1 MVKSIDDLVKCC
13 MMDIMPRMPVI
24 ADYFGLDNVD
34 HLSIILGVYQ
44 GMIKIKG
51 MDKSI
56 LEKAYKKNELDKLIH
71 LKGLIRQK
79 EETHQVQINQLKVE
93 ISRLAHL

>member
-1 MVKSIDDLVKCC
+1 MVKTIDDLVKCC

-56 LEKAYKKNELDKLIH
+56 IEKAFKKKELDKLIH
-71 LKGLIRQK
+71 DSYKIYGSSGYYKMFCDKNITIGK
-79 EETHQVQINQLKVE
+79 TYIK
-93 ISRLAHL
+93 

>member
-1 MVKSIDDLVKCC
+1 MVKTIDDLVKCC
-13 MMDIMPRMPVI
+13 MLDIMPRMPVI

-51 MDKSI
+51 MNEDI
-56 LEKAYKKNELDKLIH
+56 VGKAYKKNELDKLIH
-71 LKGLIRQK
+71 DSY
-79 EETHQVQINQLKVE
+79 KVYGASGYYKMFCKKN
-93 ISRLAHL
+93 IIIICKTRLL

>member
-1 MVKSIDDLVKCC
+1 MVKTIDDLVKRC

-24 ADYFGLDNVD
+24 ADYFELDNVD

-51 MDKSI
+51 MDKATI
-56 LEKAYKKNELDKLIH
+56 EKAFKKNELDKLIH
-71 LKGLIRQK
+71 
-79 EETHQVQINQLKVE
+79 NSYE
-93 ISRLAHL
+93 IYGTSGYYQMFCDKKITVGKTYIK